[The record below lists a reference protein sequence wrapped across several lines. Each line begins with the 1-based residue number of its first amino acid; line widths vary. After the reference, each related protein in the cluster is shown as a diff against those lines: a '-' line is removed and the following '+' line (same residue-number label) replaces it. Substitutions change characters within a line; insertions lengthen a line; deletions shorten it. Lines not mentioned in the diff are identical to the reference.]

1 MNKTNVL
8 GVFVIWALAGCADEG
23 TPQKETAPAAPAKKA
38 DIGKNVYL
46 EVQGDKRRVL
56 VNALVCLREGQL
68 EQFLTRKGT
77 KEHEAI
83 LSADVD
89 ARDIHAALI
98 AAGAEPGKPVQFQPK
113 YKVASGTT
121 IKINLSYEDNGKKI
135 EVPARTWI
143 RDQKGKDLNQDWVF
157 GGSFLFT
164 DPLDKNKKPFYAAND
179 GDVICVSNF
188 DTAMLDLPIQSSQNA
203 DELAYEAHTARIP
216 KLGTKV
222 LVILE
227 PVPVKKKQ

>member
-1 MNKTNVL
+1 MKNTIAL
-8 GVFVIWALAGCADEG
+8 GMFVVCALAGCAEEG
-23 TPQKETAPAAPAKKA
+23 TPQKETAPAIPAKKA

-56 VNALVCLREGQL
+56 VNAVVCLREGQL
-68 EQFLTRKGT
+68 EQFLTKKGT

-83 LSADVD
+83 LSADAD
-89 ARDIHAALI
+89 ARDIHTALI

-113 YKVASGTT
+113 YKVATGTA
-121 IKINLSYEDNGKKI
+121 IKIKLSYEDNGKKV

-143 RDQKGKDLNQDWVF
+143 RDQKGKDLNHDWVF
-157 GGSFLFT
+157 GGSILFT

-227 PVPVKKKQ
+227 PVPIKNKQ